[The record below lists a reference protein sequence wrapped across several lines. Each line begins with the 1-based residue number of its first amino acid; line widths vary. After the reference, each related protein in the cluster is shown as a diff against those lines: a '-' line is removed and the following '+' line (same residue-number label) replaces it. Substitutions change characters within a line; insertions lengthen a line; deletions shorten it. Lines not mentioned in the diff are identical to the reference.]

1 MMIST
6 KRLKYLD
13 ITNYL
18 AAGTSLVDFYKA
30 YDVSTAKGIFPY
42 QFLTSIDRL
51 EFPHLPPREEFYS
64 ILTNSNISE
73 EDYAHCQDE
82 WERIKIEKGRE
93 INFGDYVEY
102 YNNHDVIGMVEAIEK
117 MMTTFYA
124 KGLDLFID
132 AISLAGIGRKQLF
145 KNLPNDIYFTNT

>member
-1 MMIST
+1 MIST

-18 AAGTSLVDFYKA
+18 AAGTSLVDFYEA
-30 YDVSTAKGIFPY
+30 YDVSTPKGIFPNH
-42 QFLTSIDRL
+42 FLNSIDKL
-51 EFPHLPPREEFYS
+51 KVSYLPPREHFYS

-73 EDYAHCQDE
+73 EEYAHCQDE
-82 WERIKIEKGRE
+82 WERIRIEKGRE

-117 MMTTFYA
+117 MMKTFYA

-132 AISLAGIGRKQLF
+132 AISLAGIGR
-145 KNLPNDIYFTNT
+145 